1 MAAAAKLAFAEPQ
14 LGAEFEDFGN
24 PVQGILA
31 DQIGAQA
38 RHVALWKTREAPV
51 KFKRD
56 GAVEYRVA
64 DEFKPFVVWRTV
76 AAVSQRGL
84 QKARLGKAVAER
96 LLEPRYVHLPWE
108 DAW

>member
-14 LGAEFEDFGN
+14 LGAEIKAVGN

-38 RHVALWKTREAPV
+38 RHVALWKAREAPI
-51 KFKRD
+51 KFQRN

-64 DEFKPFVVWRTV
+64 DEFQSRSLCGVLWLR
-76 AAVSQRGL
+76 
-84 QKARLGKAVAER
+84 
-96 LLEPRYVHLPWE
+96 
-108 DAW
+108 